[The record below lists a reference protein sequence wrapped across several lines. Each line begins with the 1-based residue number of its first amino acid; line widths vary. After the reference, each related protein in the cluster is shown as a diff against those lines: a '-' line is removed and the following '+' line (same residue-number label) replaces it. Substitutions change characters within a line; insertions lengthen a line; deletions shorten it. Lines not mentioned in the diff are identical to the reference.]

1 MSNENADVKRCLTC
15 GEKAA
20 SRGLCRACYTIARLR
35 VNSNV
40 TTWKWLEEHNL
51 ALPSTKQD
59 RKSKFSE
66 AFEAAQTQEADSQP
80 NPPASQPAP
89 PAYVNRP
96 IVNQGQPVRYV
107 DPAGPPARYVD
118 PAPTAVVEDVSESAV
133 WEAPVADYTP
143 PPTGAEVPGRSQLVP
158 VNVPQY
164 AHDTSAGRVIQPDV
178 PVQGAPVQI

>member
-107 DPAGPPARYVD
+107 EQPVADQVPLNPAQPVQNTD
-118 PAPTAVVEDVSESAV
+118 Q
-133 WEAPVADYTP
+133 PVADYTP